1 MMKTVNIL
9 TFGAITDI
17 TGNRSFVMEEI
28 DSTEKLV
35 QVLEEKY
42 PLLKTI
48 QYAIA
53 VDKEVIQQH
62 TQLENEA
69 TVAILPPFSGG

>member
-1 MMKTVNIL
+1 MIKINVL

-17 TGNRSFVMEEI
+17 TGSKSLEMEGI

-35 QVLEEKY
+35 QTLEEKY
-42 PLLKTI
+42 PLLKTV

-53 VDKEVIQQH
+53 VNKEVIHQH
-62 TQLENEA
+62 TVLNNEA
-69 TVAILPPFSGG
+69 NVAILPPFSGG

>member
-1 MMKTVNIL
+1 MIKINVL

-17 TGNRSFVMEEI
+17 TGKRNFEMEGI

-35 QVLEEKY
+35 QTLEEKY

-53 VDKEVIQQH
+53 VNKEVIQQH
-62 TQLENEA
+62 TVLNNEA
-69 TVAILPPFSGG
+69 SVAILPPFSGG

>member
-1 MMKTVNIL
+1 MKTVNVL

-17 TGNRSFVMEEI
+17 TGNKNFALDEI

-35 QVLEEKY
+35 QILEEKY

-53 VDKEVIQQH
+53 VNKEVIQQP
-62 TQLENEA
+62 TKLENEA

>member
-1 MMKTVNIL
+1 MIKINVL

-17 TGNRSFVMEEI
+17 TGNKSFEMEGF

-35 QVLEEKY
+35 QALEEKY

-48 QYAIA
+48 QFAIA
-53 VDKEVIQQH
+53 V
-62 TQLENEA
+62 N
-69 TVAILPPFSGG
+69 

>member
-1 MMKTVNIL
+1 MKTVNVL

-17 TGNRSFVMEEI
+17 TGNKSFAMEDI
-28 DSTEKLV
+28 DSTEELI

-53 VDKEVIQQH
+53 VNKEVIQQD
-62 TQLENEA
+62 TKLENEA